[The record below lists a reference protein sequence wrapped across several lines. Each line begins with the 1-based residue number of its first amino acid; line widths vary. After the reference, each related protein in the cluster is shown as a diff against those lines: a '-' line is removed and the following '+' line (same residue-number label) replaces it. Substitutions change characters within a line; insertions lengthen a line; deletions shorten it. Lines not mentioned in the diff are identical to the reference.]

1 MGKPRGSIASTACT
15 GAAVAVAEG
24 FGDGDGDGTNVAD
37 GAADGVAMGARSLP
51 PQAVAVDSATI
62 RISSAVLRKFIR
74 RSRQRLC
81 RA

>member
-1 MGKPRGSIASTACT
+1 MGKPRGSVVSATAV
-15 GAAVAVAEG
+15 GAAVGV
-24 FGDGDGDGTNVAD
+24 DD
-37 GAADGVAMGARSLP
+37 GAAAGIAVGARPLP
-51 PQAVAVDSATI
+51 PQAVAIDSATI